1 PNPQRVR
8 ILETGMV
15 ANDGAAVHAVKP
27 VFDAFAVAQH
37 DGVLARLD
45 FSHVHADRAGVD
57 TEVGAAPGHMCG
69 LRTGNQC
76 LSRDAAGVDAGAT
89 DQLALHHR
97 NGMTGRGQPSY
108 QRGPGLAGAHYDRV
122 ETPRHRAAV
131 TAAIANT

>member
-1 PNPQRVR
+1 MSGTTARPPSQRLIADPQRVR
-8 ILETGMV
+8 ILEAGMT

-76 LSRDAAGVDAGAT
+76 LGRDAAGVDAGAT

-97 NGMTGRGQPSY
+97 NGVTG
-108 QRGPGLAGAHYDRV
+108 
-122 ETPRHRAAV
+122 
-131 TAAIANT
+131 